1 MTAPTE
7 EQVSAE
13 LYDLERLDDTL
24 LEDGGHLDGI
34 TGAIRALRE
43 RMTPGQV
50 TTMERNG
57 MRKAEAEGAMIAANW
72 RLGLS
77 DQRPM
82 TALKG

>member
-7 EQVSAE
+7 AQVSAE

-24 LEDGGHLDGI
+24 LEGGEYLDGI
-34 TGAIRALRE
+34 TGAIKALSE
-43 RMTPGQV
+43 RLTPGQV
-50 TTMERNG
+50 TTMARNG
-57 MRKAEAEGAMIAANW
+57 MREAEAEGAMIAANW